1 MILKTT
7 DGYYLEHHGVKGQKW
22 GIRRYQNR
30 DGSLTP
36 EGKARYNQ
44 EVTPKR
50 TRKEQKQ
57 VRKMQKQWDSL
68 HRKEWLKT
76 YNEVAD
82 YANNVI
88 IPKLNKQYG
97 ANEFSK
103 LKFNEHGELIEG
115 LNPDIE
121 KRYKA
126 YEKQEMAQ
134 YEELM
139 NQKMSDLYDRIGYR
153 PE

>member
-1 MILKTT
+1 
-7 DGYYLEHHGVKGQKW
+7 
-22 GIRRYQNR
+22 
-30 DGSLTP
+30 
-36 EGKARYNQ
+36 
-44 EVTPKR
+44 
-50 TRKEQKQ
+50 
-57 VRKMQKQWDSL
+57 MQKQWDSL

-88 IPKLNKQYG
+88 IPNLNKQYG